1 MRLHPASVVDCC
13 LFFTVI
19 CVLAFVPD
27 TAAADV
33 ASSANSKLRLI
44 TEPSGR
50 GRLKDRHG
58 QIYGMSTEL
67 VKAIQQQVGNGA
79 KIEILPW
86 ARAYAIA
93 VSGDNVAVYDTI
105 RAADREDKFKWV
117 GPIKLYS
124 VNLYAQRGTVAENA
138 SLADL
143 LENHVACETRNTSI
157 VNELLSL
164 GFVIDKNLIL
174 SLQVGDCYKM
184 LQIGRAD
191 LIAMH
196 EDVTPKRLAEL
207 QHAGFDLQP
216 VYPLKNIEMYIAF
229 SKAVDDSIVNSWQ
242 CALNKLVLEGEFRRL
257 YQGEY
262 ADAMI
267 SAIEARAAQSQQQL
281 VCTAN

>member
-1 MRLHPASVVDCC
+1 MRLIPV
-13 LFFTVI
+13 FFVI
-19 CVLAFVPD
+19 FWLHVIALVVLAMSPAGVHAVD
-27 TAAADV
+27 VTA
-33 ASSANSKLRLI
+33 SELRII

-67 VKAIQQQVGNGA
+67 VKAIQQQLGDTA

-93 VSGDNVAVYDTI
+93 VSSDNVVVYDTI
-105 RAADREDKFKWV
+105 RTAERENKFKWV

-143 LENHVACETRNTSI
+143 LQKHVVCETRNTSI

-174 SLQVGDCYKM
+174 SLQAGDCYKM

-191 LIAMH
+191 LLAMH
-196 EDVTPKRLAEL
+196 SDITLKRLAEL
-207 QHAGFDLQP
+207 QNAGFDLQP
-216 VYPLKNIEMYIAF
+216 VYPLKNIEMYLAF
-229 SKAVDDSIVNSWQ
+229 SKTVDDKVIHNWQ
-242 CALNKLVLEGEFRRL
+242 CALNKVVLDGGFRRL

-267 SAIEARAAQSQQQL
+267 TDIEARAVQSQQQL
-281 VCTAN
+281 LCH

>member
-1 MRLHPASVVDCC
+1 MRLIPV
-13 LFFTVI
+13 FFVI
-19 CVLAFVPD
+19 FWLHVIALVVLAMSPAGVH
-27 TAAADV
+27 AA
-33 ASSANSKLRLI
+33 SELRII

-67 VKAIQQQVGNGA
+67 VKAIQQQLGDTA

-93 VSGDNVAVYDTI
+93 VSSDNVVVYDTI
-105 RAADREDKFKWV
+105 RTAERENKFKWV

-143 LENHVACETRNTSI
+143 LQKHVVCETRNTSI

-174 SLQVGDCYKM
+174 SLQAGDCYKM

-191 LIAMH
+191 LLAMH
-196 EDVTPKRLAEL
+196 SDITLKRLAEL
-207 QHAGFDLQP
+207 QNAGFDLQP
-216 VYPLKNIEMYIAF
+216 VYPLKNIEMYLAF
-229 SKAVDDSIVNSWQ
+229 SKTVDDKVIHNWQ
-242 CALNKLVLEGEFRRL
+242 CALNKVVLDGGFRRL

-267 SAIEARAAQSQQQL
+267 TDIEARAVQSQQQL
-281 VCTAN
+281 LCH